1 MLRFDCVLATLF
13 PPQSRESGFNH
24 SRVRITD
31 NGEQR
36 SIPVRFQKHLHRL
49 MPSYREKD
57 SADPQFPVR
66 PRGS

>member
-24 SRVRITD
+24 SRVRIKD

-36 SIPVRFQKHLHRL
+36 GN
-49 MPSYREKD
+49 PSQVPKT
-57 SADPQFPVR
+57 SASLNAFLPQE
-66 PRGS
+66 GQC